1 MSGLSYDAQMHWR
14 LELERLVR
22 QKADSAGTPHYLTF
36 VHPPHYYR
44 YGDGLHKTERE
55 AMQWDLSQIRDSD
68 IVVVDLNTVSD
79 SIGTCMELGFIEA
92 INQMGAKH
100 IHVVGIGQPVIDHPW
115 LHEIPLRIE
124 TTVEDAAT
132 YIAAYLLV

>member
-1 MSGLSYDAQMHWR
+1 MSGLSYDEQIRWR
-14 LELERLVR
+14 LELEHLVR
-22 QKADSAGTPHYLTF
+22 KKAADAGDPNYLMF

-44 YGDGLHKTERE
+44 YGEGMHKTERE

-68 IVVVDLNTVSD
+68 IVVVDLSTVAD

-92 INQMGAKH
+92 INQMGTKH
-100 IHVVGIGQPVIDHPW
+100 IHVVGVGHPATDHPW
-115 LHEIPLRIE
+115 LHEVPLRIE
-124 TTVEDAAT
+124 DTVEGAAE